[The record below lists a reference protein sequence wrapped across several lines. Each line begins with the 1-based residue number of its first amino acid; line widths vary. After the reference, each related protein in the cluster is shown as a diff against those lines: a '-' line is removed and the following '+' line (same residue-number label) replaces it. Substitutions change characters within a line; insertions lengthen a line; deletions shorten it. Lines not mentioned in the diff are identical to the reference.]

1 MAARSV
7 IQESEAVRAMKKK
20 SGKAYI
26 ISGVI
31 LLLAGLLAN
40 IRTIFM
46 IVSILTAPEPEG
58 IGIIGGADAP
68 TAIFLTER
76 LFNEINIIE
85 KAGLLLIIAAPVL
98 IIIGTVKCIRKK

>member
-1 MAARSV
+1 
-7 IQESEAVRAMKKK
+7 MKKK

-31 LLLAGLLAN
+31 LLFAGILAN
-40 IRTIFM
+40 IRTILRL
-46 IVSILTAPEPEG
+46 VSIITAPEPEG

-68 TAIFLTER
+68 TAIFLTDR
-76 LFNEINIIE
+76 LLMDINIIE

-98 IIIGTVKCIRKK
+98 IIIGIVKCIKSKHSS